1 MTALKIVH
9 QTQPHDPQAAL
20 LAERADVVGELEA
33 ISRKLAKLAEAE
45 GRRGRV
51 RRNSPALRQ
60 LSDTDC
66 RYFSCGTTIET
77 AHQEPP
83 GDMPI
88 ICATKYW
95 RNVDRPFPPD
105 GVAVRPPDPVN
116 ALTRK
121 LRLERGARIE
131 RAGRQEVL
139 RSRLAHSPR
148 PRRATRLEISDC
160 DDATG
165 ADPESARRRP
175 Q

>member
-1 MTALKIVH
+1 MSSASW
-9 QTQPHDPQAAL
+9 
-20 LAERADVVGELEA
+20 RA

-51 RRNSPALRQ
+51 RRDSSALRQ

-95 RNVDRPFPPD
+95 CNVDRPFPPD

-116 ALTRK
+116 ALTQIMAWK
-121 LRLERGARIE
+121 GALASNAPDDR
-131 RAGRQEVL
+131 
-139 RSRLAHSPR
+139 RSYGSSGSFTPS
-148 PRRATRLEISDC
+148 ATRLEISDC